1 MRTLFLLIF
10 SCITLYASEVTTEPS
25 DTHLIHSQMDS
36 TQNIQRLI
44 CGGGGIFLNSTPFQ
58 SAYSDVE
65 LKIVM
70 EDLVFIGFES
80 LVLLKNNHRGGL
92 GGFLNV
98 GRNVTLN
105 DRLHVFGAG
114 GFGYVL
120 LPLSEKKHRY
130 FWQGKTGVVIG
141 DGNLR
146 LSLSYSLMG
155 GNALAHRTG
164 AQLVWYRQRRES

>member
-1 MRTLFLLIF
+1 
-10 SCITLYASEVTTEPS
+10 
-25 DTHLIHSQMDS
+25 MDS
-36 TQNIQRLI
+36 TKNLQLLI

-58 SAYSDVE
+58 SAYSDIE
-65 LKIVM
+65 LKILM
-70 EDLVFIGFES
+70 EDLVYIGFES
-80 LVLLKNNHRGGL
+80 LVLLDQQIGTI

-98 GRNVTLN
+98 GRNVTIN

-114 GFGYVL
+114 GFGYASV
-120 LPLSEKKHRY
+120 SFVEKKHRY

-146 LSLSYSLMG
+146 LSLSYTLMG

-164 AQLVWYRQRRES
+164 AQFVWYRQRRES